1 MEILQHIWGSTPE
14 GEGVIMYTMRNSRGS
29 EVQLC
34 NIGAAIVGVKFADRE
49 GNIDDVALGY
59 REPESYIG
67 DGAASGKSVGR
78 VAGRIARGHMV
89 IEGVEYRLEVNNG
102 PNHLHGGSKGF
113 ANRYWEGRV
122 ETNRVVFSYVA
133 EDMEQGYPGELIVE
147 AIYDFDDEDNL
158 EITYV
163 AKSNKTTVVNLTNH
177 LYWNLHGEASGK
189 SILDHELKLNSSQV
203 LEMDT
208 VQIPTG
214 KLLDVKGTALDFT
227 EWRRFGDEIDS
238 EFNNIRTFRGY
249 DHCFAVDGYK
259 KNILKEVGELRCEAT
274 GRRVTILSS
283 SPAAVLYTGNWLAG
297 GCPVTKSGGR
307 YDDYAGVAIE
317 CQAYSDAVNHPE
329 FPSIELQAGEL
340 YCNKIVFKLG
350 TF

>member
-14 GEGVIMYTMRNSRGS
+14 GEGIIMYTMRNSRGS

-34 NIGAAIVGVKFADRE
+34 NIGASIVGVKFADRN
-49 GNIDDVALGY
+49 GNIEDVALGY
-59 REPESYIG
+59 RDPESYIG

-78 VAGRIARGHMV
+78 VAGRIARGRMV
-89 IEGVEYRLEVNNG
+89 VDGVEYRLEVNNG

-147 AIYDFDDEDNL
+147 AVYDFDDEDNL
-158 EITYV
+158 EITYL

-177 LYWNLHGEASGK
+177 LYWNLHGEGSDK
-189 SILDHELKLNSSQV
+189 TILDHELRLNCSKV

-227 EWRRFGDEIDS
+227 TWRKFGTDIDA
-238 EFNNIRTFRGY
+238 EFNNIRNFRGY
-249 DHCFAVDGYK
+249 DHCFAVDGWQ
-259 KNILKEVGELRCEAT
+259 KNILQEVGELRCEAT
-274 GRRVTILSS
+274 GRKVTILSS
-283 SPAAVLYTGNWLAG
+283 QPAAVLYTGNWLAG
-297 GCPVTKSGGR
+297 GCPITKSNGR

-317 CQAYSDAVNHPE
+317 CQAYSDAVNHPH
-329 FPSIELQAGEL
+329 FPSIELQAEEL
-340 YCNKIVFKLG
+340 YCQKIVFKLG

>member
-1 MEILQHIWGSTPE
+1 MQHIWGSTPE
-14 GEGVIMYTMRNSRGS
+14 GEGIIMYTMRNSRGS

-34 NIGAAIVGVKFADRE
+34 NIGASIVGVKFADRN
-49 GNIDDVALGY
+49 GNIEDVALGY
-59 REPESYIG
+59 RDPESYIG

-78 VAGRIARGHMV
+78 VAGRIARGRMV
-89 IEGVEYRLEVNNG
+89 VDGVEYRLEVNNG

-147 AIYDFDDEDNL
+147 AVYDFDDEDNL
-158 EITYV
+158 EITYL

-189 SILDHELKLNSSQV
+189 SILDHELRLNCSKV

-214 KLLDVKGTALDFT
+214 TLLDVEGTPLDFT
-227 EWRRFGDEIDS
+227 TWRKFGTDIDA
-238 EFNNIRTFRGY
+238 EFNNIRNFRGY
-249 DHCFAVDGYK
+249 DHCFAVDGWQ
-259 KNILKEVGELRCEAT
+259 KNILQEVGELRCEAT
-274 GRRVTILSS
+274 GRKVTILSS
-283 SPAAVLYTGNWLAG
+283 QPAAVLYTGNWLAG

-317 CQAYSDAVNHPE
+317 CQAYSDAVNHPH
-329 FPSIELQAGEL
+329 FPSIELQAEEL
-340 YCNKIVFKLG
+340 YCQKIVFKLG

>member
-14 GEGVIMYTMRNSRGS
+14 GEGIILYTMRNERGS

-34 NIGAAIVGVKFADRE
+34 NIGASIVGVKFADRN

-59 REPESYIG
+59 KDPLSYIG

-78 VAGRIARGHMV
+78 VAGRIARGQMT
-89 IEGVEYRLEVNNG
+89 IDGVEYRLEVNNG

-122 ETNRVVFSYVA
+122 ETNRVVFSYVS
-133 EDMEQGYPGELIVE
+133 EDMEQGYPGELVME

-158 EITYV
+158 EITYL
-163 AKSNKTTVVNLTNH
+163 AKSSKNTVCNLTNH
-177 LYWNLHGEASGK
+177 LYWNLHGEGSGK
-189 SILDHELKLNSSQV
+189 TILDHELRLNCSEV

-214 KLLDVKGTALDFT
+214 KLLAVKGTALDFT
-227 EWRRFGDEIDS
+227 EGRIFGDEIDS

-249 DHCFAVDGYK
+249 DHCFKVDGWQ
-259 KNILKEVGELRCEAT
+259 KNILGEVGELRCEAT
-274 GRRVTILSS
+274 GRKVTVLSS
-283 SPAAVLYTGNWLAG
+283 QPAAVLYTGNWLAG
-297 GCPVTKSGGR
+297 GCPKTKSDKY

-317 CQAYSDAVNHPE
+317 CQAFSDAVHHPN
-329 FPSIELQAGEL
+329 FPTIELHAGEL

>member
-14 GEGVIMYTMRNSRGS
+14 GEGIIMYTMRNSRGS

-34 NIGAAIVGVKFADRE
+34 NIGASIVGVKFADRN
-49 GNIDDVALGY
+49 GNIEDVALGY
-59 REPESYIG
+59 RDPESYIG

-78 VAGRIARGHMV
+78 VAGRIARGRMV
-89 IEGVEYRLEVNNG
+89 VDGVEYRLEVNNG

-147 AIYDFDDEDNL
+147 AVYDFDDEDNL
-158 EITYV
+158 EITYL

-189 SILDHELKLNSSQV
+189 SILDHELRLNCSKV

-214 KLLDVKGTALDFT
+214 TLLDVEGTPLDFT
-227 EWRRFGDEIDS
+227 TWRKFGTDIDA
-238 EFNNIRTFRGY
+238 EFNNIRNFRGY
-249 DHCFAVDGYK
+249 DHCFAVDGWQ
-259 KNILKEVGELRCEAT
+259 KNILQEVGELRCEAT
-274 GRRVTILSS
+274 GRKVTILSS
-283 SPAAVLYTGNWLAG
+283 QPAAVLYTGNWLAG
-297 GCPVTKSGGR
+297 GCPITKSNGR

-317 CQAYSDAVNHPE
+317 CQAYSDAVNHPH
-329 FPSIELQAGEL
+329 FPSIELQAEEL
-340 YCNKIVFKLG
+340 YCQKIVFKLG

>member
-14 GEGVIMYTMRNSRGS
+14 GEGIIMYTMRNSRGS

-34 NIGAAIVGVKFADRE
+34 NIGASIVGVKFADRN
-49 GNIDDVALGY
+49 GNIEDVALGY
-59 REPESYIG
+59 RDPESYIG

-78 VAGRIARGHMV
+78 VAGRIARGRMV
-89 IEGVEYRLEVNNG
+89 VNGVEYRLEVNNG

-147 AIYDFDDEDNL
+147 AVYDFDDEDNL
-158 EITYV
+158 EITYL

-189 SILDHELKLNSSQV
+189 SILDHELRLNCSKV

-214 KLLDVKGTALDFT
+214 TLLDVEGTPLDFT
-227 EWRRFGDEIDS
+227 SWRKFGTDIDA
-238 EFNNIRTFRGY
+238 EFNNIRNFRGY
-249 DHCFAVDGYK
+249 DHCFAVDGWQ
-259 KNILKEVGELRCEAT
+259 KNILQEVGELRCEAT
-274 GRRVTILSS
+274 GRKVTILSS
-283 SPAAVLYTGNWLAG
+283 QPAAVLYTGNWLAG
-297 GCPVTKSGGR
+297 GCPITKSGGR

-317 CQAYSDAVNHPE
+317 CQAYSDAVNHPH
-329 FPSIELQAGEL
+329 FPSIELQAEEL
-340 YCNKIVFKLG
+340 YCQKIVFQLG

>member
-14 GEGVIMYTMRNSRGS
+14 GEGIILYTMRNSRGS

-34 NIGAAIVGVKFADRE
+34 NVGAAIVSVKFADRN
-49 GNIDDVALGY
+49 GNIEDVALGY
-59 REPESYIG
+59 KDAMSYFG

-89 IEGVEYRLEVNNG
+89 VDGIEYRLEVNNG
-102 PNHLHGGSKGF
+102 PNHLHGGTKGF

-122 ETNRVVFSYVA
+122 ETHRVVFSYVA
-133 EDMEQGYPGELIVE
+133 EDMEQGYPGELVVE
-147 AIYDFDDEDNL
+147 AIYDFDDDDNL

-163 AKSNKTTVVNLTNH
+163 AKSNKTTVVNMTNH
-177 LYWNLHGEASGK
+177 LYWNLHGEGSGK
-189 SILDHELKLNSSQV
+189 TILDHELRLNCSEV

-214 KLLDVKGTALDFT
+214 KLLEVKGTALDFT
-227 EWRRFGDEIDS
+227 SWREFGRDIDS
-238 EFNNIRTFRGY
+238 EFNNIRHYHGY
-249 DHCFAVDGYK
+249 DHCFKVDGWR
-259 KNILKEVGELRCEAT
+259 KNILQEVGELRCQAT
-274 GRRVTILSS
+274 GRKVTILSS
-283 SPAAVLYTGNWLAG
+283 QPAAVLYTGNWLAS
-297 GCPVTKSGGR
+297 GCPITKSDKR

-317 CQAYSDAVNHPE
+317 CQGFSDAVNHPH
-329 FPSIELQAGEL
+329 FPTIELPAGEL
-340 YCNKIVFKLG
+340 YCSKIVFKLG

>member
-1 MEILQHIWGSTPE
+1 MQHIWGSTPE
-14 GEGVIMYTMRNSRGS
+14 GEGIILYTMRNERGS

-34 NIGAAIVGVKFADRE
+34 NIGASIVGVKFADRN

-59 REPESYIG
+59 KDPLSYIG

-78 VAGRIARGHMV
+78 VAGRIARGQMT

-133 EDMEQGYPGELIVE
+133 EDMEQGYPGELVVE
-147 AIYDFDDEDNL
+147 VIYDFDDEDNL
-158 EITYV
+158 EITYL
-163 AKSNKTTVVNLTNH
+163 AKSSKTTVCNLTNH
-177 LYWNLHGEASGK
+177 LYWNLHGEGSGK
-189 SILDHELKLNSSQV
+189 TILDHELRLNCSEV

-214 KLLDVKGTALDFT
+214 KLLAVKGTALDFT
-227 EWRRFGDEIDS
+227 EGRVFGDEIDS
-238 EFNNIRTFRGY
+238 EFNNIRNFRGY
-249 DHCFAVDGYK
+249 DHCFKVDGWQ
-259 KNILKEVGELRCEAT
+259 KNILGEVGELRCEAT
-274 GRRVTILSS
+274 GRKVTVLSS
-283 SPAAVLYTGNWLAG
+283 QPAAVLYTGNWLAG
-297 GCPVTKSGGR
+297 GCPKTKSDKY

-317 CQAYSDAVNHPE
+317 CQAYSDAVHHPH

>member
-14 GEGVIMYTMRNSRGS
+14 GEGIILYTMRNSRGS

-34 NIGAAIVGVKFADRE
+34 NVGASIVGVKFADRD

-59 REPESYIG
+59 KDAMSYFG

-78 VAGRIARGHMV
+78 VAGRIARGQME

-102 PNHLHGGSKGF
+102 PNHLHGGTKGF

-122 ETNRVVFSYVA
+122 ETNRVVFSYVS

-163 AKSNKTTVVNLTNH
+163 AKSNKTTVCNLTNH
-177 LYWNLHGEASGK
+177 LYWNLHGEGSGK
-189 SILDHELKLNSSQV
+189 TILDHELKLNSSEV
-203 LEMDT
+203 LEMDI

-214 KLLDVKGTALDFT
+214 KLLAVKGTALDFT
-227 EWRRFGDEIDS
+227 EWREFGKEIDS
-238 EFNNIRTFRGY
+238 EFNNIRNYRGY
-249 DHCFAVDGYK
+249 DHCFKVDGYK
-259 KNILKEVGELRCEAT
+259 KNILQEVGELRCQAT
-274 GRRVTILSS
+274 GRKVTILSS
-283 SPAAVLYTGNWLAG
+283 QPAAVLYTGNWLAG
-297 GCPVTKSGGR
+297 GCPITKSDTR

-317 CQAYSDAVNHPE
+317 CQGFSDAVHHPH
-329 FPSIELQAGEL
+329 FPSIELKAGEL

>member
-1 MEILQHIWGSTPE
+1 M
-14 GEGVIMYTMRNSRGS
+14 
-29 EVQLC
+29 C
-34 NIGAAIVGVKFADRE
+34 NIGAAIVGVKFADRD

-189 SILDHELKLNSSQV
+189 TILDHELKLNCSQV

-249 DHCFAVDGYK
+249 DHCFAVNGYK

-329 FPSIELQAGEL
+329 FPSIEFQAGEL

>member
-249 DHCFAVDGYK
+249 DHCFAIDGYK

>member
-1 MEILQHIWGSTPE
+1 MQHIWGSTPE
-14 GEGVIMYTMRNSRGS
+14 GEGIILYTMRNERGS

-34 NIGAAIVGVKFADRE
+34 NIGASIVGVKFADRN

-59 REPESYIG
+59 KDPLSYIG

-78 VAGRIARGHMV
+78 VAGRIARGQMT

-133 EDMEQGYPGELIVE
+133 EDMEQGYPGELVVE

-158 EITYV
+158 EITYL
-163 AKSNKTTVVNLTNH
+163 AKSSKTTVCNLTNH
-177 LYWNLHGEASGK
+177 LYWNLHGEGSGK
-189 SILDHELKLNSSQV
+189 TILDHELKLNCSEV

-214 KLLDVKGTALDFT
+214 KLLAVKGTALDFT
-227 EWRRFGDEIDS
+227 EGRVFGDEIDS
-238 EFNNIRTFRGY
+238 EFNNIRNFRGY
-249 DHCFAVDGYK
+249 DHCFKVDGWQ
-259 KNILKEVGELRCEAT
+259 KNILGEVGELRCEAT
-274 GRRVTILSS
+274 GRKVTVLSS
-283 SPAAVLYTGNWLAG
+283 QPAAVLYTGNWLAG
-297 GCPVTKSGGR
+297 GCPKTKSDKY

-317 CQAYSDAVNHPE
+317 CQAYSDAVHHPH

>member
-14 GEGVIMYTMRNSRGS
+14 GEGIILYTMRNSRGS

-34 NIGAAIVGVKFADRE
+34 NVGAAIVGVKFADRN
-49 GNIDDVALGY
+49 GHIDDVALGY
-59 REPESYIG
+59 KDAMSYFG

-78 VAGRIARGHMV
+78 VAGRIARGQME

-102 PNHLHGGSKGF
+102 PNHLHGGTKGF

-133 EDMEQGYPGELIVE
+133 EDMEQGYPGELVVE
-147 AIYDFDDEDNL
+147 SIYDFDDEDNL

-177 LYWNLHGEASGK
+177 LYWNLHGEGSGK
-189 SILDHELKLNSSQV
+189 TILDHELKLNCSEV

-214 KLLDVKGTALDFT
+214 KLLEVKGTALDFT
-227 EWRRFGDEIDS
+227 DWREFSLDIDS
-238 EFNNIRTFRGY
+238 EFNNIRNFRGY
-249 DHCFAVDGYK
+249 DHCFKVDGYK
-259 KNILKEVGELRCEAT
+259 KNILQEVGELRCKAT
-274 GRRVTILSS
+274 GRKVTVLSS
-283 SPAAVLYTGNWLAG
+283 QPAAVLYTGNWLAG
-297 GCPVTKSGGR
+297 GCPITKSDKR

-317 CQAYSDAVNHPE
+317 CQGFSDAVHHPH
-329 FPSIELQAGEL
+329 FPSIELKAGEL